1 MRASNLNDQPIRGA
15 QFLTGLIGR
24 GIQKSRSPWLH
35 EQEGEAQG
43 LRLIYKLFDFAA
55 LGWNETRL
63 PALLDALQLTGFA
76 GVNVTHPYKQAV
88 IPWLDELSDQAA
100 RIGAVNTVV
109 FRDGRRIGFNTD
121 VTGFSASFRAGLP
134 GAKLGHA
141 VQMGAGG
148 AGAATAHALLDLG
161 LERLT
166 IIDVDGERAERLCAD
181 LNAHYGA
188 GRASNDATLEAAME
202 AADGVVNATPLGMAA
217 YPGSSV
223 PAQLLTPRHW
233 VADIVYVPLET
244 ELLTNARAVGCAT
257 LDGSG
262 MVIFQ
267 AAGAFELFTGL
278 DADPARM
285 RSFFK
290 APAREPAPS
299 FGYSDAKGTV
309 TGAPE

>member
-1 MRASNLNDQPIRGA
+1 MSDQFFHDT

-24 GIQKSRSPWLH
+24 GIQRSRSPRLH
-35 EQEGEAQG
+35 EEEGRAQG
-43 LRLIYKLFDFAA
+43 LGLIYKLFDFAA
-55 LGWNETRL
+55 LDWEETKV
-63 PALLDALQLTGFA
+63 PALLDALQLAGFA

-88 IPWLDELSDQAA
+88 IPWLDELSEQAA

-121 VTGFSASFRAGLP
+121 VTGFSAGFRAGLP

-148 AGAATAHALLDLG
+148 AGAATAHALMHLG

-166 IIDVDGERAERLCAD
+166 LIDLDRDRAERLCAN

-188 GRASNDATLEAAME
+188 GRASAREALEAAME
-202 AADGVVNATPLGMAA
+202 SADGVVNATPIGMAA

-223 PAQLLTPRHW
+223 PPGLLTARHW

-244 ELLTNARAVGCAT
+244 ELLTGARAIGCAT

-267 AAGAFELFTGL
+267 AAGAFELFTGRA
-278 DADPARM
+278 ADPARM
-285 RSFFK
+285 RDLFETL
-290 APAREPAPS
+290 EP
-299 FGYSDAKGTV
+299 
-309 TGAPE
+309 